1 MSAIVSA
8 RSLILSL
15 VVGLCLHAP
24 AVALERGG
32 ARTSD
37 FQTVDSQTADF
48 LAADFRAGDYVDV
61 ALVLAVDVSR
71 SMSPDEIR
79 IQRRGYAEAITSPEV
94 MRAIGQGAPGRIA
107 LTLFEWA
114 ADFHVREIV
123 GWTIVATPADA
134 QAVADRLLQRSDAG
148 ATRTSISGA
157 IAQGMRLLDAL
168 PYTAERRVIDV
179 SGDGPNNQGLPV
191 TQARDAAI
199 AQGITI
205 NGLPL
210 MTEDGFASWFSI
222 PDLDTYYRRCVIGG
236 PGSFMIPVNGWDQFP
251 EAVRRKLVLEIGT
264 APVPEPRVIPVQFQQ
279 PEPYDCLVGEKLWRQ
294 RGWQFQG
301 PNP

>member
-1 MSAIVSA
+1 MSAIVTA

-24 AVALERGG
+24 AIAQERDG
-32 ARTSD
+32 ARISD
-37 FQTVDSQTADF
+37 FQTADF
-48 LAADFRAGDYVDV
+48 LAADYVDV

-94 MRAIGQGAPGRIA
+94 MRAIGQGAHGQIA

-134 QAVADRLLQRSDAG
+134 QAVADRLLERSDAG

-157 IAQGMRLLDAL
+157 ITQGMRLLDAL

-191 TQARDAAI
+191 TQARDAAL

-236 PGSFMIPVNGWDQFP
+236 PGSFMIPVHGWDQFP

-264 APVPEPRVIPVQFQQ
+264 APVPRVIPAQFQQ

-301 PNP
+301 PSP